1 MELMPADQ
9 ADTTTVSESLTRA
22 SGGPEGTATEE
33 VSTASSDRLPPPS
46 QPPPTPPPSEPPR
59 PTTTPAAAARGWGLP
74 LVVLIA
80 GVFMS
85 VLDTS
90 IVNIA
95 LPSMQKDFGVST
107 ERVQWISTVYSLTE
121 GVVVPASAW
130 LGARFGLKRV
140 YVWALVLFTA
150 ASALCGLAGSLD
162 SLIAFRIV
170 QAIPGGIMPVIC
182 QTILFRIVP
191 REKMGAAMGLYGVGV
206 VVAPAIGPALG
217 GYLIDYVD
225 WRAIFY
231 INLPIGILGAIAGL
245 VVLTK
250 IPAERDRP
258 FDLVGF
264 SCIASALFAL
274 LLALEE
280 GTSWGWTSYP
290 ILILFAA
297 AINLLALFVV
307 VELQVKHPMLDV
319 RVFKI
324 WPFVNSLLLIAAMM
338 FGLFVVMFYIPL
350 FLQNIQIL
358 SAFDAGLVLLP
369 QGLVMG
375 VLMPFAGAL
384 YDKFGAR
391 WLATIGLA
399 LTGSGILMLS
409 RLNVDIP
416 RGELRLGTIVMA
428 AGLGLAMMPIMTGG
442 LSSLPSEFS
451 GAGNAF
457 NTLAQR
463 VSSALGLAMITA
475 MVTADRAQFWADRS
489 GLLIGSGANADPRIV
504 EMQQQG
510 QSGLIPLW
518 QELSNQVQ
526 AQAYS
531 HAFVVT
537 GCVVLAGAALAFL
550 LRSGRPAAGADKPM
564 AH

>member
-1 MELMPADQ
+1 MELMPANQ
-9 ADTTTVSESLTRA
+9 ADATAESEFLTRA
-22 SGGPEGTATEE
+22 SGGPAGTVTEV
-33 VSTASSDRLPPPS
+33 VSTAPSDRLPPPS
-46 QPPPTPPPSEPPR
+46 QLPPSQPPPTPTP
-59 PTTTPAAAARGWGLP
+59 PAASAASARGWGLP

-95 LPSMQKDFGVST
+95 LPSMQKDCGVST

-140 YVWALVLFTA
+140 YIWALVLFTG
-150 ASALCGLAGSLD
+150 ASALCGLAGGLD

-231 INLPIGILGAIAGL
+231 INLPIGILGAIAGM
-245 VVLTK
+245 VVLAK

-280 GTSWGWTSYP
+280 GPSWGWTSYS
-290 ILILFAA
+290 ILILFAG

-350 FLQNIQIL
+350 FLQNIQSL

-384 YDKFGAR
+384 YDKFGPR
-391 WLATIGLA
+391 WLAVIGLA

-409 RLNVDIP
+409 RVNVDIP
-416 RGELRLGTIVMA
+416 RGDLRLATIVMA

-489 GLLIGSGANADPRIV
+489 GLLIGSGANADPRIAQM
-504 EMQQQG
+504 EQQG

-518 QELSNQVQ
+518 QEVSNQVQ

-531 HAFVVT
+531 KAFVVT

-550 LRSGRPAAGADKPM
+550 LRSGPAPAGADKPM

>member
-1 MELMPADQ
+1 MELLPVNQTDA
-9 ADTTTVSESLTRA
+9 TTESESVTRA
-22 SGGPEGTATEE
+22 SGGPAGTVTEE
-33 VSTASSDRLPPPS
+33 ASTALGDRLTPPS
-46 QPPPTPPPSEPPR
+46 QPPPSQPGPSQPSTPP
-59 PTTTPAAAARGWGLP
+59 TAGRGWGLP

-90 IVNIA
+90 IVNIG

-140 YVWALVLFTA
+140 YIWALVLFTA

-206 VVAPAIGPALG
+206 VVAPATGPALG

-231 INLPIGILGAIAGL
+231 INLPIGVLGAIAGMI
-245 VVLTK
+245 VLAK
-250 IPAERDRP
+250 IPAERNRP
-258 FDLVGF
+258 FDVVGF

-280 GTSWGWTSYP
+280 GPSWGWTSYP
-290 ILILFAA
+290 ILILFAG
-297 AINLLALFVV
+297 AINLLALFVA

-319 RVFKI
+319 RAFKI
-324 WPFVNSLLLIAAMM
+324 WPFSNSLLLIAAMM

-350 FLQNIQIL
+350 FLQNIQSL

-384 YDKFGAR
+384 YDRFGAR
-391 WLATIGLA
+391 WLAVIGLT
-399 LTGSGILMLS
+399 LTGTGILMLS
-409 RLNVDIP
+409 RINIDIP
-416 RGELRLGTIVMA
+416 RSELRLSTIVMS

-442 LSSLPSEFS
+442 LSSLPAEFS

-475 MVTADRAQFWADRS
+475 MITADRAQFWADRS
-489 GLLIGSGANADPRIV
+489 GLLIGSGTNADPRIV
-504 EMQQQG
+504 QMQKQG

-518 QELSNQVQ
+518 QEVSNQVQ

-531 HAFVVT
+531 KAFVVT
-537 GCVVLAGAALAFL
+537 GCVVLAGAALALL

>member
-1 MELMPADQ
+1 
-9 ADTTTVSESLTRA
+9 
-22 SGGPEGTATEE
+22 
-33 VSTASSDRLPPPS
+33 
-46 QPPPTPPPSEPPR
+46 
-59 PTTTPAAAARGWGLP
+59 
-74 LVVLIA
+74 
-80 GVFMS
+80 
-85 VLDTS
+85 
-90 IVNIA
+90 
-95 LPSMQKDFGVST
+95 
-107 ERVQWISTVYSLTE
+107 
-121 GVVVPASAW
+121 
-130 LGARFGLKRV
+130 
-140 YVWALVLFTA
+140 
-150 ASALCGLAGSLD
+150 
-162 SLIAFRIV
+162 
-170 QAIPGGIMPVIC
+170 
-182 QTILFRIVP
+182 
-191 REKMGAAMGLYGVGV
+191 
-206 VVAPAIGPALG
+206 
-217 GYLIDYVD
+217 
-225 WRAIFY
+225 
-231 INLPIGILGAIAGL
+231 
-245 VVLTK
+245 
-250 IPAERDRP
+250 
-258 FDLVGF
+258 
-264 SCIASALFAL
+264 
-274 LLALEE
+274 
-280 GTSWGWTSYP
+280 
-290 ILILFAA
+290 
-297 AINLLALFVV
+297 
-307 VELQVKHPMLDV
+307 MLDV
-319 RVFKI
+319 RVFRI

-350 FLQNIQIL
+350 FLQNIQSL

-409 RLNVDIP
+409 RLNADIP

-489 GLLIGSGANADPRIV
+489 GLLIGSGANADPRIAQ
-504 EMQQQG
+504 MQQQG

-518 QELSNQVQ
+518 QEVSNQVQ

-531 HAFVVT
+531 KAFAVT

>member
-1 MELMPADQ
+1 
-9 ADTTTVSESLTRA
+9 
-22 SGGPEGTATEE
+22 
-33 VSTASSDRLPPPS
+33 
-46 QPPPTPPPSEPPR
+46 
-59 PTTTPAAAARGWGLP
+59 LP

-90 IVNIA
+90 IVNIG

-140 YVWALVLFTA
+140 YIWALVLFTA

-206 VVAPAIGPALG
+206 VVAPATGPALG

-231 INLPIGILGAIAGL
+231 INLPIGILGAIAGMI
-245 VVLTK
+245 VLTK
-250 IPAERDRP
+250 IPAERNKP
-258 FDLVGF
+258 FDVVGF

-280 GTSWGWTSYP
+280 GPSWGWTSYP
-290 ILILFAA
+290 ILILFAG
-297 AINLLALFVV
+297 AINLLALFVA

-324 WPFVNSLLLIAAMM
+324 WPFANSLLLIATMM

-350 FLQNIQIL
+350 FLQNIQSL

-384 YDKFGAR
+384 YDRFGAR
-391 WLATIGLA
+391 WLAVIGLG
-399 LTGSGILMLS
+399 LTGTGILMLS
-409 RLNVDIP
+409 RINIDIP
-416 RGELRLGTIVMA
+416 RSELRLSTIVMS

-463 VSSALGLAMITA
+463 VSSALGLALITA
-475 MVTADRAQFWADRS
+475 MITADRAQFWSDRS
-489 GLLIGSGANADPRIV
+489 ALLAGTGANVDPRIV
-504 EMQQQG
+504 QMQQQG

-518 QELSNQVQ
+518 QEVSNQVQ

-531 HAFVVT
+531 KAFVVT

>member
-9 ADTTTVSESLTRA
+9 ADTTTVSEFLTRA
-22 SGGPEGTATEE
+22 SGGPAGTATEE
-33 VSTASSDRLPPPS
+33 VSTAPSDRLPPPS
-46 QPPPTPPPSEPPR
+46 RPPPTPPPSEPPR
-59 PTTTPAAAARGWGLP
+59 PTTTPAAARGWGLP

-319 RVFKI
+319 RVFRI

-350 FLQNIQIL
+350 FLQNIQSL
-358 SAFDAGLVLLP
+358 SAFDAGLV
-369 QGLVMG
+369 
-375 VLMPFAGAL
+375 
-384 YDKFGAR
+384 
-391 WLATIGLA
+391 
-399 LTGSGILMLS
+399 
-409 RLNVDIP
+409 
-416 RGELRLGTIVMA
+416 
-428 AGLGLAMMPIMTGG
+428 
-442 LSSLPSEFS
+442 
-451 GAGNAF
+451 
-457 NTLAQR
+457 
-463 VSSALGLAMITA
+463 
-475 MVTADRAQFWADRS
+475 
-489 GLLIGSGANADPRIV
+489 
-504 EMQQQG
+504 
-510 QSGLIPLW
+510 
-518 QELSNQVQ
+518 
-526 AQAYS
+526 
-531 HAFVVT
+531 
-537 GCVVLAGAALAFL
+537 
-550 LRSGRPAAGADKPM
+550 
-564 AH
+564 